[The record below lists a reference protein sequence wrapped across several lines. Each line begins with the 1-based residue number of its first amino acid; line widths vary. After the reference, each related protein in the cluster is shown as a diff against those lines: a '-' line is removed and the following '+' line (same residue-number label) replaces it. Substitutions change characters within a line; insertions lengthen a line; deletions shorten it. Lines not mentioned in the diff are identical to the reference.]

1 MSEIFSDGGIA
12 APDKLNKIEFGPNFS
27 WGVSASAYQ
36 TEGSYTADG
45 KGLSVWDV
53 FSNKKGKIYQGQN
66 GNDACDFYRRFEEDL
81 LLMKSLNIPNFRFS
95 LSWPRIL
102 PSGTGEVNQKGIDF
116 YNRLINSCLELGI
129 EPWVTLYHWDLP
141 NELEKKG
148 GWTNRNI
155 IHWFREYAGLCAR
168 EFGDRVKHWMV
179 LNEPLVFLG
188 AGYFLGTH
196 APGRTGMKN
205 FLPAMHHAVLCQAE
219 GARAIKAH
227 YPKVETGTTF
237 SCSHCEPFRDK
248 EKDLLAARRV
258 DTLLNRLFIEPALG
272 LGYPVQDLKFL
283 KRLEKYTLSGD
294 EELVKFDF
302 DFIGVQNYTREM
314 VKHSYFIPYLQATNV
329 KAEKRKVPLTSMKWE
344 VYPEAIYHMIKKF
357 DAYPGV
363 KKIVVTENGAAFP
376 DTFKNGEVEDCRRV
390 QYLQE
395 YLKAVLKA
403 KKEGANVEGY
413 FIWTFTDNF
422 EWAEGFSP
430 RFGLVYVDFK
440 TQERTVKASGDWYKE
455 FLGFATK

>member
-1 MSEIFSDGGIA
+1 MSGIFSDPYNAVPGN
-12 APDKLNKIEFGPNFS
+12 LNKEDFGSGFS

-36 TEGSYTADG
+36 TEGSHTADG

-53 FSNKKGKIYQGQN
+53 FSGKKGKIYQGQN
-66 GNDACDFYRRFEEDL
+66 GNDACDFYRQFEEDL

-102 PSGTGEVNQKGIDF
+102 PSGTGEVNRKGIDF

-141 NELEKKG
+141 YELEKKG

-155 IHWFREYAGLCAR
+155 VCWFREYAILCAR

-219 GARAIKAH
+219 GARAIKALW
-227 YPKVETGTTF
+227 PKTEAGTTF
-237 SCSHCEPFRDK
+237 SCSLCEPYRDK
-248 EKDLLAARRV
+248 EKDILAARRV
-258 DTLLNRLFIEPALG
+258 DALLNRLFIEPALG
-272 LGYPVQDLKFL
+272 LGYPVKDLKFL
-283 KRLEKYTLSGD
+283 NRLEKYSLPGD

-329 KAEKRKVPLTSMKWE
+329 KAEKRKVPLTLMKWE
-344 VYPEAIYHMIKKF
+344 IYPEAIYHMIKKF

-363 KKIVVTENGAAFP
+363 KKIIVTENGAAFP
-376 DTFKNGEVEDCRRV
+376 DTLKNGEVADSRRV
-390 QYLQE
+390 QYLQG
-395 YLKAVLKA
+395 YLEAVLKA
-403 KKEGANVEGY
+403 KKEGAKVEGY

-422 EWAEGFSP
+422 EWAEGFNP
-430 RFGLVYVDFK
+430 RFGLVYVDFS
-440 TQERTVKASGDWYKE
+440 TQERTVKASGKWYKE
-455 FLGFATK
+455 FLG